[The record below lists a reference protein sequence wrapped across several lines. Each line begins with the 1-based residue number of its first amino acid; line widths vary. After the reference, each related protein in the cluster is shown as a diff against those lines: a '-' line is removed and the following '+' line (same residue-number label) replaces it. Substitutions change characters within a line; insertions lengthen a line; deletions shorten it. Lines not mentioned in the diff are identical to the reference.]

1 MAATKPSRLFLSGD
15 HPGKYQPFYFSN
27 GDTANEDM
35 YQPNAAS
42 SATYMK
48 FLHLVDTQLSDDEP
62 SSSPPP
68 PATMQQQPPQPP
80 SSLSLDN
87 KQTDGDNYYDPLS
100 PPAYDTVTS
109 RDPETP
115 VYQDPVDKER
125 QEKEWQEE
133 LSKIDG
139 EILTLR
145 QVLTAKVRRATE
157 LKRKLGITPL
167 QEFKQDIQ
175 SGFQQLRDS
184 GTGGGA
190 SSILAGASSS
200 DLYQKTSAAMKTA
213 SEKTTSAISVLGASV
228 SKKFDEMRNSQTFKT
243 VEERVENAYTNVKG
257 ATEVKSSEEISASS
271 RVKGSKSNQSLNESF
286 QASSEP
292 STPRSEDNPPLPEEK
307 VPL

>member
-1 MAATKPSRLFLSGD
+1 MSVPS
-15 HPGKYQPFYFSN
+15 K
-27 GDTANEDM
+27 
-35 YQPNAAS
+35 
-42 SATYMK
+42 
-48 FLHLVDTQLSDDEP
+48 DDEMF
-62 SSSPPP
+62 SPESPKG
-68 PATMQQQPPQPP
+68 AMNDEEEYM
-80 SSLSLDN
+80 LLF
-87 KQTDGDNYYDPLS
+87 GDNYYDPLS

-190 SSILAGASSS
+190 SSIL
-200 DLYQKTSAAMKTA
+200 YQKTSAAMKTA

-243 VEERVENAYTNVKG
+243 VEERVENAYTNVK
-257 ATEVKSSEEISASS
+257 S

>member
-184 GTGGGA
+184 GT
-190 SSILAGASSS
+190 
-200 DLYQKTSAAMKTA
+200 YQKTSAAMKTA

-243 VEERVENAYTNVKG
+243 VEERVENAYTNVK
-257 ATEVKSSEEISASS
+257 TSKSIENLKDKLS

>member
-184 GTGGGA
+184 GT
-190 SSILAGASSS
+190 
-200 DLYQKTSAAMKTA
+200 YQKTSAAMKTA

-243 VEERVENAYTNVKG
+243 VEERVENAYTNVKTSKSIENLKDKLG

>member
-190 SSILAGASSS
+190 SSIL
-200 DLYQKTSAAMKTA
+200 YQKTSAAMKTA

-243 VEERVENAYTNVKG
+243 VEERVENAYTNVK
-257 ATEVKSSEEISASS
+257 TSKSIENLKDKLS

>member
-1 MAATKPSRLFLSGD
+1 MSKRFESL
-15 HPGKYQPFYFSN
+15 SN

-184 GTGGGA
+184 GT
-190 SSILAGASSS
+190 
-200 DLYQKTSAAMKTA
+200 YQKTSAAMKTA

-243 VEERVENAYTNVKG
+243 VEERVENAYTNVK
-257 ATEVKSSEEISASS
+257 S

>member
-1 MAATKPSRLFLSGD
+1 MMAESIGLSS
-15 HPGKYQPFYFSN
+15 YAIEF
-27 GDTANEDM
+27 DTDI
-35 YQPNAAS
+35 
-42 SATYMK
+42 
-48 FLHLVDTQLSDDEP
+48 
-62 SSSPPP
+62 
-68 PATMQQQPPQPP
+68 
-80 SSLSLDN
+80 
-87 KQTDGDNYYDPLS
+87 DGDNYYDPLS

-184 GTGGGA
+184 GT
-190 SSILAGASSS
+190 AGASSS

-243 VEERVENAYTNVKG
+243 VEERVENAYTNVK
-257 ATEVKSSEEISASS
+257 TSKSIENLKDKLS